1 MKRFVFLFAVLLA
14 FGLVLPAPVA
24 MAEDYTYVGAAFG
37 TWPNENNWRDSQNQI
52 NGYPDG
58 YDDKAIV
65 PTGKSVL
72 VTVSDIP
79 VGVIDVQTGV
89 SGDGVIGIEGERM
102 LSLGNRDGSSTVNG
116 RIEFRDCYLCSSGTL
131 AIVASTTLTGSGTVL
146 AGNHY
151 TGLVG
156 GYINTASGQTLTSEV
171 VLEGQ
176 LTIPARLTN
185 NGTVKVA
192 HASDTL
198 ELTENVTDDT
208 KDGTGDWVC
217 EAGTLNL
224 TGQFT
229 MAGTGDWFLSDDDA
243 AGNSRIVIG
252 SSVSFDNTAGN
263 FVIFGGELDT
273 YTDICTT
280 GDLTFEDPD
289 LTDVETWIIIRQGN
303 GATFNASSC
312 P

>member
-24 MAEDYTYVGAAFG
+24 LAEDYTYVGAAFG
-37 TWPNENNWRDSQNQI
+37 TWPNQNNWRDHNNQI
-52 NGYPDG
+52 NGYPD
-58 YDDKAIV
+58 DLNDKATV
-65 PTGKSVL
+65 ATGKSVL
-72 VTVSDIP
+72 VTVSDIT

-156 GYINTASGQTLTSEV
+156 GYINTASGQTLTSDV

-176 LTIPARLTN
+176 LRIPARLTN
-185 NGTVKVA
+185 NGSVKVA
-192 HASDTL
+192 NASDTL
-198 ELTENVTDDT
+198 ELTTNN
-208 KDGTGDWVC
+208 KDGSGDWICDAGLLDVYDSIELGGTGDW
-217 EAGTLNL
+217 LI
-224 TGQFT
+224 
-229 MAGTGDWFLSDDDA
+229 SDDDA
-243 AGNSRIVIG
+243 DNNSVVRF
-252 SSVSFDNTAGN
+252 SSDVELVNTTGN
-263 FVIFGGELDT
+263 FVIFGGVLDAD
-273 YTDICTT
+273 TDICTT

-289 LTDVETWIIIRQGN
+289 VTDVDTRIIIRVGS